1 MALEEKSVID
11 SINVLELGQIEVR
24 KATIIMKDGE
34 EITRT
39 YHRHVVLPGDD
50 LALEDPRVADIG
62 AVVHTAEVIKAYR
75 DSLES

>member
-24 KATIIMKDGE
+24 KATIIIKDGE

-50 LALEDPRVADIG
+50 LTNEDPKVKSIAE
-62 AVVHTAEVIKAYR
+62 VVHTADVISVFKAK
-75 DSLES
+75 E

>member
-24 KATIIMKDGE
+24 RATIIMKDGE

-50 LALEDPRVADIG
+50 LSKEDSKVSDIG
-62 AVVHTAEVIKAYR
+62 AVVHTEKVINAYKAGG
-75 DSLES
+75 

>member
-24 KATIIMKDGE
+24 MATIIMKDGE

-50 LALEDPRVADIG
+50 LANEDSKVKSIAE
-62 AVVHTAEVIKAYR
+62 VVHTEEVINSYKAR
-75 DSLES
+75 E